1 MADTAVAAPPAAAAP
16 AAASTPA
23 SSSATSAAASS
34 SSSAAAS
41 ATTPAAA
48 PATPEPGSPEFFTEA
63 LKNVAEEGTAD
74 VDQPGATNADEETP
88 EQKAAK
94 EAAAANQTPE
104 EKRAAEAKAAED
116 ARIAAEPPANQAEID
131 LGESIAPAA
140 LLESFDKAPDAVKE
154 WWNDPTNPLKDTL
167 TAMARRAAI
176 ADPILRE
183 IPDVETAQQVIKTSA
198 AYEQFDNGF
207 NEISTPQSAQGF
219 WEKLWTDFAVKDDK
233 GNITGA
239 HPAFNNLERAIFDAN
254 AGALTKHAKESG
266 TWSKPL
272 ANLLHDGLDAAY
284 EAAKKDPNNADNS
297 DMIAAIEAIREI
309 RPRPS
314 NKPVELTQEQKE
326 AQTRIDRDRAAL
338 DSTKATE
345 RAATVDKAFA
355 TITSEVDDAMV
366 DQFLPVLDKAGLS
379 DFEHENAVIAID
391 KALKAELGKNDLYTT
406 RKTQLT
412 AAIKKDPSAKNVE
425 ALKKHELKYSNMKIG
440 RITKE
445 VLAKATAG
453 TMKRQGDKET
463 KRNEQIDRSK
473 TEPRGTSSA
482 TTAAASGSNVGSLE
496 ASQAEWEKI
505 PGNAGSQMDMQFHFN
520 RIMGKKK

>member
-1 MADTAVAAPPAAAAP
+1 MADTVVAAPPAAAPAAAAP
-16 AAASTPA
+16 AAATPA
-23 SSSATSAAASS
+23 PAAAP
-34 SSSAAAS
+34 AAA
-41 ATTPAAA
+41 APAAAA

-63 LKNVAEEGTAD
+63 LKNVPEEGAENAEQPDATTA
-74 VDQPGATNADEETP
+74 AEETP

-104 EKRAAEAKAAED
+104 QKAAAEAKAAEE
-116 ARIAAEPPANQAEID
+116 ARIAAEPPPNQAEID

-154 WWNDPTNPLKDTL
+154 WWNDPANPLKDTL

-183 IPDVETAQQVIKTSA
+183 IPDLETAQQVIKTSA
-198 AYEQFDNGF
+198 AYEQFDGGF
-207 NEISTPQSAQGF
+207 NEIADTKTAQGF
-219 WEKLWTDFAVKDDK
+219 WEKLWTDFATKDDK

-254 AGALTKHAKESG
+254 AGALTKHAKETG
-266 TWSKPL
+266 NWSKPL
-272 ANLLHDGLDAAY
+272 ANILHDGLDAAY
-284 EAAKKDPNNADNS
+284 EAAKKDPNNSDNG
-297 DMIAAIEAIREI
+297 DLMAAIEAIREI

-314 NKPVELTQEQKE
+314 DKPVELTPEQKE
-326 AQTRIDRDRAAL
+326 AQARIDRDRAAI
-338 DSTKATE
+338 DSRTAGERQATIE
-345 RAATVDKAFA
+345 KAFSTVTA
-355 TITSEVDDAMV
+355 EVDDAMV
-366 DQFLPVLDKAGLS
+366 DQFLPLLDKAGLS
-379 DFEHENAVIAID
+379 DFEHENAVVAID
-391 KALKAELGKNDLYTT
+391 KALKAELEKNDLYTT
-406 RKTQLT
+406 RKAQLT
-412 AAIKKDPSAKNVE
+412 AAIKKDPSAKNIAE
-425 ALKKHELKYSNMKIG
+425 LKKHELKYSNMKIG

-453 TMKRQGDKET
+453 TMKRQSDKEA
-463 KRNEQIDRSK
+463 KRTEQIDRSK

-482 TTAAASGSNVGSLE
+482 TTAATGDSNVNSIE

-505 PGNAGSQMDMQFHFN
+505 AGNAGTVVPMDFHFN

>member
-1 MADTAVAAPPAAAAP
+1 MADIAVAAPPAAAAAAAAAAAPTAAPVAAAPVAATP
-16 AAASTPA
+16 AAAS
-23 SSSATSAAASS
+23 
-34 SSSAAAS
+34 
-41 ATTPAAA
+41 

-63 LKNVAEEGTAD
+63 LKNVPAEETQVD
-74 VDQPGATNADEETP
+74 VEQPDATKADEETP
-88 EQKAAK
+88 ERKVAR

-104 EKRAAEAKAAED
+104 EKAAAEAAAAEA

-140 LLESFDKAPDAVKE
+140 LLESIDKAPDAVKD
-154 WWNDPTNPLKDTL
+154 WWNDPANPLKDTL

-183 IPDVETAQQVIKTSA
+183 IPDLETAQQVIKTSA

-219 WEKLWTDFAVKDDK
+219 WEKLWNDFATKDDK
-233 GNITGA
+233 GNVTGA
-239 HPAFNNLERAIFDAN
+239 HPAFNSLERAIFDAN
-254 AGALTKHAKESG
+254 AGALTKHAKETG
-266 TWSKPL
+266 NWSKPL
-272 ANLLHDGLDAAY
+272 ANILHDGLDAAY
-284 EAAKKDPNNADNS
+284 EAAKKDPNNADNG
-297 DMIAAIEAIREI
+297 DLIAAIDAIREI

-314 NKPVELTQEQKE
+314 NKPVELTPEQKE
-326 AQTRIDRDRAAL
+326 AQARIDRDRAAI
-338 DSTKATE
+338 DSRTAGERKATI
-345 RAATVDKAFA
+345 DKAFTTVA
-355 TITSEVDDAMV
+355 EEVDSAMV
-366 DQFLPVLDKAGLS
+366 DQFLPALDKAGLS
-379 DFEHENAVIAID
+379 DFEHENAVVAID
-391 KALKAELGKNDLYTT
+391 KALKAELEKNDLYTT

-453 TMKRQGDKET
+453 TMKRQGNKEV
-463 KRNEQIDRSK
+463 KRADQIDRSR

-482 TTAAASGSNVGSLE
+482 TAAAAAGSNVNSLE
-496 ASQAEWEKI
+496 ASQAEWEKM
-505 PGNAGSQMDMQFHFN
+505 PGNAGTQMDMQFHFS